1 MLTHLQVID
10 RVDDVSADV
19 GLQLIEHPR
28 GFDLVFDERVALAVG
43 AQADAFPQ
51 IVDRRQMLDP
61 QPVHHVEHP
70 DALEQPHLVMA
81 ELLLLVV
88 IRGFGQLHQVID
100 HLFAVGQPLDVLP
113 REVLGHREDALD
125 LLAESVQI
133 PVAAIAG

>member
-1 MLTHLQVID
+1 
-10 RVDDVSADV
+10 
-19 GLQLIEHPR
+19 
-28 GFDLVFDERVALAVG
+28 
-43 AQADAFPQ
+43 
-51 IVDRRQMLDP
+51 
-61 QPVHHVEHP
+61 
-70 DALEQPHLVMA
+70 MA